1 MNQSPFFSI
10 IIPNYN
16 AGKYI
21 NDAITSILNQKFKSW
36 ELIVID
42 GGSTDN
48 SLEIINRYV
57 SKINYF
63 ISEKDRGQSDALNKG
78 FRQAR
83 GKYVFG

>member
-48 SLEIINRYV
+48 RQEARTVQYAWR
-57 SKINYF
+57 
-63 ISEKDRGQSDALNKG
+63 ISNDMPVQ
-78 FRQAR
+78 
-83 GKYVFG
+83 